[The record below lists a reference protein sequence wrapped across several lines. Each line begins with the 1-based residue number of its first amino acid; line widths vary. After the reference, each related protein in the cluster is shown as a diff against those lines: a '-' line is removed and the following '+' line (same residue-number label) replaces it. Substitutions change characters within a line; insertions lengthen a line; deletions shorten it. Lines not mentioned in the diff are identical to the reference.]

1 MKKSEL
7 VKIINEEVQNI
18 ISENVSELK
27 KLDADIARARE
38 KANQIPQGLAQSTIL
53 DLVSA
58 VQRVFTIL
66 YNKK

>member
-7 VKIINEEVQNI
+7 VKIIKEEVQNT

-27 KLDADIARARE
+27 QLLADIDRATE
-38 KANQIPQGLAQSTIL
+38 KANQIPNGPTRSATL

-58 VQRVFTIL
+58 VRRVFTIL